1 MSCEETLLAQA
12 EATHALNPAAKQFVY
27 RNAIKAL
34 PWFSSVREKLEDRA
48 WWGWFL
54 PFANCTA
61 HTCGP
66 NATQNLYHDFEQT
79 PRGDCGAGVECGEY
93 LFDLRNSSLR
103 EWLRGDYILGPTGL
117 GSPAIHGF

>member
-12 EATHALNPAAKQFVY
+12 AATHALNPAAKQFVY

-34 PWFSSVREKLEDRA
+34 PWFTSVREKLEDRA

-54 PFANCTA
+54 PYANCTA
-61 HTCGP
+61 HACGP

-79 PRGDCGAGVECGEY
+79 PRGDCGEGVECGE
-93 LFDLRNSSLR
+93 
-103 EWLRGDYILGPTGL
+103 
-117 GSPAIHGF
+117 